1 MTHEDKDMIQDS
13 KNLLVVWELVYFSDN
28 QHKED
33 LIL

>member
-28 QHKED
+28 QLKED